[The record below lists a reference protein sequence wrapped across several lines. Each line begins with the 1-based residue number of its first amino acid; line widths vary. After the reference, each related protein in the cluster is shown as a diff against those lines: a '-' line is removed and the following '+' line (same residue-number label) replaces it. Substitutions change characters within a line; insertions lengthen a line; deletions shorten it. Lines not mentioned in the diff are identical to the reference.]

1 MKTLF
6 ACLLGVVSFSL
17 ATAQKSFTYKFQD
30 AATGPEASRSYQID
44 VSRTNVHFIVL
55 GADNNPLMEENRAID
70 KIHYKVFIYNID
82 GCNLKSKSETQNA
95 GCTGGT
101 TETIII
107 TNKNNGKEVDGY
119 VTRCGGADN
128 GNLKGDLEQA
138 AKVFKAMVPGFD
150 FKLQYLAQVA
160 MRNSK

>member
-17 ATAQKSFTYKFQD
+17 VTAQKSFTYKFQD
-30 AATGPEASRSYQID
+30 AATGPDSSFSYQID
-44 VSRTNVHFIVL
+44 VSKTNVHFMVF
-55 GADNNPLMEENRAID
+55 GGSGNLMEENRAID
-70 KIHYKVFIYNID
+70 KAHYNAFIYNIEASYL
-82 GCNLKSKSETQNA
+82 NRKSENQNS

-107 TNKNNGKEVDGY
+107 TNKNNGKALEGY
-119 VTRCGGADN
+119 VTRCGGTDY
-128 GNLKGDLEQA
+128 GNLKGNIEQA

-160 MRNSK
+160 MRKSK